1 MNALWLYHFE
11 FLINKLK
18 YFYQTKVEDK
28 SNVAYIFWTGIYKLK
43 INNLK
48 VQNWF
53 FISPNWSHWIASKSQ
68 TNFNLYTILI
78 VNSKPR
84 GRLTTEPLQMQQ
96 RCIVWQRGFM
106 RLNSVSGSPVSTG
119 LVGDR
124 LTTNQT
130 VLLRVPS
137 EWHHLLGRRSSG
149 IIDFHNFPT

>member
-1 MNALWLYHFE
+1 MIVSVWVAHQQIKIVLPN
-11 FLINKLK
+11 
-18 YFYQTKVEDK
+18 KVEDK
-28 SNVAYIFWTGIYKLK
+28 SNVANIFWTGIYKLK
-43 INNLK
+43 INNRK

-68 TNFNLYTILI
+68 TNFNLDTILI
-78 VNSKPR
+78 VNSKPQ

-96 RCIVWQRGFM
+96 RRIVWQRGFM

-119 LVGDR
+119 LVGYR

-137 EWHHLLGRRSSG
+137 EWHHLLGRWSSG
-149 IIDFHNFPT
+149 TIDFHNLPT